1 MEKNTPGQ
9 IETLLMRYYDGAVS
23 EEEAAQ
29 VAGWL
34 ARSEENRRLAEQV
47 YALNLSVDAL
57 TLQDRVDT
65 EGALGRLNR
74 QLNRRVA
81 GHRRRLAGRWLQRIA
96 AVLFLP
102 LLLAYVL
109 SFLRQDAGAVQWVE
123 VKTETGLTA
132 SFRLPDSSS
141 VILNAAS
148 RLRYPTRFAEEERRV
163 QLEGEAYFSVAKDR
177 KKRFIVATPGEAE
190 VRVYGTEF
198 NVEAYPEEG
207 QVKTT
212 LVSGKVG
219 FAYAGEPGEIC
230 LTPGKQ
236 VVYRVEEG
244 TATVKEAFVEGAVA
258 WKDGKMVFNNTPFD
272 EVLHVLGKR
281 FQVEFVVR
289 REPLHAFSFTG
300 KFGSQSLEKI
310 LDHFTFS
317 SGIRFRY
324 AARKADDAQP
334 EKERIEVY

>member
-1 MEKNTPGQ
+1 MEANITDR
-9 IETLLMRYYDGAVS
+9 IETLLMRHYDGTVS
-23 EEEAAQ
+23 EEEAAA
-29 VAGWL
+29 VADWL
-34 ARSEENRRLAEQV
+34 ARSEENRRVAEQV

-57 TLQDRVDT
+57 TIQVDT

-74 QLNRRVA
+74 QLNRDVA
-81 GHRRRLAGRWLQRIA
+81 GHRRRLAGLWLQRIA
-96 AVLFLP
+96 AVLFVP
-102 LLLAYVL
+102 LLLAYL
-109 SFLRQDAGAVQWVE
+109 FSFLREDAPDVQWIE
-123 VKTETGLTA
+123 VKTEAGMTA
-132 SFRLPDSSS
+132 SLRLPDSSS
-141 VILNAAS
+141 VVLNAAS
-148 RLRYPTRFAEEERRV
+148 RLRYPSWFCGEERRV
-163 QLEGEAYFSVAKDR
+163 QLEGEAYFSVVNDR
-177 KKRFIVATPGEAE
+177 KKRFVVATPGDAE

-198 NVEAYPEEG
+198 NVEAYSAEG

-219 FAYAGEPGEIC
+219 FAYAGASRELS

-244 TATVKEAFVEGAVA
+244 TVTVRDAFVEGAVA
-258 WKDGKMVFNNTPFD
+258 WKDGKMIFKNTPFD
-272 EVLHVLGKR
+272 EVLHALGKR
-281 FQVEFVVR
+281 FQVEFVVKR
-289 REPLHAFSFTG
+289 QALHACSFTG

-324 AARKADDAQP
+324 AERKGGDAQP